1 MFSLVFLLLFPI
13 FVGVLVM
20 VAYFAFNQDDL
31 ALTTKILVLADTFW
45 KTSFFTFIA
54 IGVVTLASAAVGSDE
69 KTDWVRKFWAREKIS
84 LVFTEV
90 SLNIK
95 SWQATGFIL
104 KPLGLYVLGSFLFV
118 TQIVLKEGINS
129 GSGWLN
135 LQSLEKENKRCFFIE
150 QVDWQTALAAPKVL
164 HLSEE
169 GTDFSI
175 MDNFTWAWSPTCK
188 WSRRCKLNATG
199 IDFYE
204 KNTTNIVS
212 YIHALYG
219 QYVRRTPPSQCYG
232 AEWIL
237 PLPAYNVP
245 KQDFGLD
252 EVNRSHPQFR
262 NFTFAPAYL
271 GGEGPPWNH
280 AMFFTDSIRTA
291 CHYECTAWAE
301 ESAVNKLLELG
312 MVMGGGMAII
322 AVSNSIGGYLGN
334 PLVDRDTKT
343 TELAK
348 VILGDIRVLFVAFP
362 KLFCWPPK
370 AEHQKYFGYAWLA
383 VIKLISKLIVG
394 LLIILRLYRP
404 MVVKYSESMADRG
417 LVRCIVYV
425 SLFNT
430 ALRSMYCFTKEMW
443 NTGEDSGFH
452 LFVQK
457 GLNNEKGGSFTNKSY
472 DLYNWMRLPVEQV
485 IDLLFDYT
493 YNLGPDE
500 LGNDNNVYVKMRF
513 ETQEDSWKI
522 AKGAEGWIIKHR
534 GFGALYEGSKVF
546 VHFKSGVTKEKRTS
560 EVDDSR
566 RDTELMQRN
575 KTWNGHKIPV
585 EPSLLAEAGSEKD
598 DRQVEL
604 KEFLGFSHST
614 EAGSP

>member
-1 MFSLVFLLLFPI
+1 M
-13 FVGVLVM
+13 
-20 VAYFAFNQDDL
+20 DL
-31 ALTTKILVLADTFW
+31 
-45 KTSFFTFIA
+45 
-54 IGVVTLASAAVGSDE
+54 
-69 KTDWVRKFWAREKIS
+69 R
-84 LVFTEV
+84 
-90 SLNIK
+90 
-95 SWQATGFIL
+95 
-104 KPLGLYVLGSFLFV
+104 
-118 TQIVLKEGINS
+118 
-129 GSGWLN
+129 
-135 LQSLEKENKRCFFIE
+135 
-150 QVDWQTALAAPKVL
+150 
-164 HLSEE
+164 
-169 GTDFSI
+169 I

-219 QYVRRTPPSQCYG
+219 QYVRRKLG
-232 AEWIL
+232 GREWIL

-312 MVMGGGMAII
+312 METWRQYTA
-322 AVSNSIGGYLGN
+322 AVTDPRN

-513 ETQEDSWKI
+513 ETQEEGRALSCGAVLDIPRCITTPHNHNSPQSDSWKI